1 MAVKIRLA
9 RGGMKKA
16 ARYRVVVQD
25 ERMPRDGRF
34 IDQIGRYDPSQDPAL
49 IEIDAEKAK
58 EWMGKGAKPSYTVR
72 SLFAKVGIEGG

>member
-16 ARYRVVVQD
+16 PRYNVVVQD

-34 IDQIGRYDPSQDPAL
+34 IEKIGRYDPSQTPSL
-49 IEIDAEKAK
+49 IEIQEDRAR
-58 EWMGKGAKPSYTVR
+58 EWLKKGAVPSQTVR
-72 SLFAKVGIEGG
+72 NLLDKAGIKL

>member
-16 ARYRVVVQD
+16 PRYRIVIQD

-34 IDQIGRYDPSQDPAL
+34 IESIGRYDPSQEPAFVH
-49 IEIDAEKAK
+49 IDLEKAK
-58 EWMGKGAKPSYTVR
+58 AWMEKGAIPTRTVR
-72 SLFAKVGIEGG
+72 NLLDRAGIDD

>member
-16 ARYRVVVQD
+16 PRYRVVVQD

-34 IDQIGRYDPSQDPAL
+34 IESIGRYDPSQDPAFVL
-49 IEIDAEKAK
+49 IDLEKAK
-58 EWMGKGAKPSYTVR
+58 AWMEKGAIPTRTVKN
-72 SLFAKVGIEGG
+72 LLDKAGIND

>member
-16 ARYRVVVQD
+16 PRYRVVVQD

-34 IDQIGRYDPSQDPAL
+34 IESIGRYDPQDPAFVH
-49 IEIDAEKAK
+49 IDLEKAK
-58 EWMGKGAKPSYTVR
+58 AWMDKGAIPTRTVKNLLDR
-72 SLFAKVGIEGG
+72 AGIND

>member
-16 ARYRVVVQD
+16 PRYNVVVQD

-34 IDQIGRYDPSQDPAL
+34 IEKIGRYDPSAKPSL
-49 IEIDAEKAK
+49 FEIHEEKAK
-58 EWMGKGAKPSYTVR
+58 EWLKKGAIPTRTVQN
-72 SLFAKVGIEGG
+72 LLDKAGVKL

>member
-16 ARYRVVVQD
+16 PHYRIVVQD

-34 IDQIGRYDPSQDPAL
+34 IERIGRYDPTQNPSL
-49 IEIDAEKAK
+49 IEVDEDKAK
-58 EWMGKGAKPSYTVR
+58 EWMGKGAKATRTVR
-72 SLFAKVGIEGG
+72 NLLVKAGIET

>member
-16 ARYRVVVQD
+16 PRYNVVVQD

-34 IDQIGRYDPSQDPAL
+34 IEKIGRYDPTSSPSL
-49 IEIDAEKAK
+49 IEIKAERAL
-58 EWMGKGAKPSYTVR
+58 EWLRKGAIPTRTVQNLLDKAGIKP
-72 SLFAKVGIEGG
+72 

>member
-16 ARYRVVVQD
+16 PRYRVVVQD

-34 IDQIGRYDPSQDPAL
+34 IERIGRYDPSQDPAL
-49 IEIDAEKAK
+49 MEIDAERAK
-58 EWMGKGAKPSYTVR
+58 HWLGKGAIPTTTVR
-72 SLFAKVGIEGG
+72 NILDKLGIEN

>member
-16 ARYRVVVQD
+16 PRYNVVVQD

-34 IDQIGRYDPSQDPAL
+34 IEKIVRYDPTSSPSFVE
-49 IEIDAEKAK
+49 IEAEKAVAWLK
-58 EWMGKGAKPSYTVR
+58 KGAIPTRTVKNLLDKAGIKP
-72 SLFAKVGIEGG
+72 